1 MATLASPWDLHCH
14 STASGGLL
22 APEAVVRRAQ
32 GNGVTMLALTDH
44 DDLDGLAAAEKA
56 AGEVGLRLIN
66 GVEISIQWESTSIHI
81 VGLGFDRQEARL
93 NQGLAA
99 IRSGRVARAQRMA
112 EALDKIGI
120 HGVLEGAM
128 KYAANPSL
136 ISRAHFAR
144 YLVEIGIC
152 KDVHA
157 VFESYLTPGKPGYVE
172 HQWASLEDA
181 VTWINGAGGVAVVA
195 HPGRYRI
202 SNVEMRRFLGQFKD
216 VGGSGV
222 EVVSGSHTPDQILQY
237 ARYARQYGFLASLG
251 SDFHGPEE
259 SYVDL
264 GRIGPLPADLIPV
277 WTWFD

>member
-14 STASGGLL
+14 STASDGLL

-44 DDLDGLAAAEKA
+44 DDLDGLAAAEKT

-81 VGLGFDRQEARL
+81 VGLGFDRQEGRL

>member
-14 STASGGLL
+14 STASDGLL

-44 DDLDGLAAAEKA
+44 DDLDGLAAAEKT

-99 IRSGRVARAQRMA
+99 IRSGRVTRAQRMA

-264 GRIGPLPADLIPV
+264 GRIGPLPEDLIPV

>member
-14 STASGGLL
+14 STASDGLL

-44 DDLDGLAAAEKA
+44 DDLDGLAAAEKT

>member
-14 STASGGLL
+14 STASDGLL

-44 DDLDGLAAAEKA
+44 DDLDGLAAAEKT

-99 IRSGRVARAQRMA
+99 IRSGRVTRAQRMA

-120 HGVLEGAM
+120 HGVLDGAM

-264 GRIGPLPADLIPV
+264 GRIGPLPEDLIPV

>member
-14 STASGGLL
+14 STASDGLL

-44 DDLDGLAAAEKA
+44 DDLDGLAAAEKT

-259 SYVDL
+259 SYVNM

>member
-14 STASGGLL
+14 STASDGLL

>member
-14 STASGGLL
+14 STASDGLL

-66 GVEISIQWESTSIHI
+66 GVEISIQWEATSIHI

>member
-1 MATLASPWDLHCH
+1 M
-14 STASGGLL
+14 
-22 APEAVVRRAQ
+22 RRAQ

-44 DDLDGLAAAEKA
+44 DDLDGLAAAEKT

>member
-14 STASGGLL
+14 STASDGLL

-81 VGLGFDRQEARL
+81 VGLGFDRQEVRL

>member
-14 STASGGLL
+14 STASDGLL

-32 GNGVTMLALTDH
+32 GNGVTVLALTDH
-44 DDLDGLAAAEKA
+44 DDLDGLAAAEKT
-56 AGEVGLRLIN
+56 AGDVGIRLIN

-99 IRSGRVARAQRMA
+99 IRSGRVTRAQRMA

-264 GRIGPLPADLIPV
+264 GRIGPLPEDLIPV

>member
-14 STASGGLL
+14 STASDGLL

-44 DDLDGLAAAEKA
+44 DDLDGLAAAEKT

-202 SNVEMRRFLGQFKD
+202 SNVEMRRVLGQFKD

>member
-14 STASGGLL
+14 STASDGLL

-44 DDLDGLAAAEKA
+44 DDLDGLAVAEKT
-56 AGEVGLRLIN
+56 AGDVGIRLIN

-99 IRSGRVARAQRMA
+99 IRSGRVTRAQRMA

-120 HGVLEGAM
+120 HGVLDGAM

-264 GRIGPLPADLIPV
+264 GRIGPLPEDLIPV

>member
-14 STASGGLL
+14 STASDGLL

-44 DDLDGLAAAEKA
+44 DDLDGLAAAEKT
-56 AGEVGLRLIN
+56 AGDVGIRLIN

-99 IRSGRVARAQRMA
+99 IRSGRVTRAQRMA

-144 YLVEIGIC
+144 YLVEIGIR

-264 GRIGPLPADLIPV
+264 GRIGPLPEDLIPV

>member
-1 MATLASPWDLHCH
+1 
-14 STASGGLL
+14 
-22 APEAVVRRAQ
+22 
-32 GNGVTMLALTDH
+32 
-44 DDLDGLAAAEKA
+44 
-56 AGEVGLRLIN
+56 
-66 GVEISIQWESTSIHI
+66 
-81 VGLGFDRQEARL
+81 
-93 NQGLAA
+93 
-99 IRSGRVARAQRMA
+99 
-112 EALDKIGI
+112 
-120 HGVLEGAM
+120 M

-264 GRIGPLPADLIPV
+264 GRIGPLPEDLIPV

>member
-14 STASGGLL
+14 STASDGLL

-44 DDLDGLAAAEKA
+44 DDLDGLAAAEKT
-56 AGEVGLRLIN
+56 AGDVGIRLIN

-99 IRSGRVARAQRMA
+99 IRSGRVTRAQRMA

-120 HGVLEGAM
+120 HGVLDGAM

-264 GRIGPLPADLIPV
+264 GRIGPLPEDLIPV